1 MPQNGKRKA
10 KGGHTALYKA
20 TLVDLEL
27 KDIKMIYKGEFNTK
41 KGQHWGSRIIFDDKN
56 YLYFTIGDRG
66 NRDVNPQ
73 DISRDGGKVYRLNLD
88 GSIPNDNPFV
98 GKKMLEKQ
106 FTVMGIEIHK
116 EWYLTKKKRN
126 MDQ

>member
-1 MPQNGKRKA
+1 MGFEN
-10 KGGHTALYKA
+10 Y
-20 TLVDLEL
+20 
-27 KDIKMIYKGEFNTK
+27 
-41 KGQHWGSRIIFDDKN
+41 FDDKN

-98 GKKMLEKQ
+98 EKNVRKAIYSYGHRNPQ
-106 FTVMGIEIHK
+106 GMVFNK
-116 EWYLTKKKRN
+116 RKKKYGPMN
-126 MDQ
+126 MAQKAETK